1 MTTNTTT
8 IGPMVIDIFT
18 RKIEEPECKHD
29 ASMLYLPRCG
39 AYSAD
44 PHVRAVCQTRG
55 MWRTFDDAKQD
66 CDSAGSA
73 FANRFSARIR
83 LANATRALQ
92 LFRELDAYPSTG
104 RQRQKYVR
112 KARDVARSWFS
123 AILDWQQSTRAAGVA
138 VRAFDCAH
146 PGYLLQH
153 WNIYQKYLRLMTLRQ
168 NESDHGVTA

>member
-1 MTTNTTT
+1 MTTNTTN

-18 RKIEEPECKHD
+18 RKVEEPECKHD
-29 ASMLYLPRCG
+29 ASMLYLLRCG

-55 MWRTFDDAKQD
+55 MWRTFDDAKHD

-73 FANRFSARIR
+73 FAIRFSARIR
-83 LANATRALQ
+83 LANATRALS
-92 LFRELDAYPSTG
+92 LFRELDAYPST
-104 RQRQKYVR
+104 
-112 KARDVARSWFS
+112 
-123 AILDWQQSTRAAGVA
+123 
-138 VRAFDCAH
+138 DCAH